1 MAIKSST
8 KRRLIDLGVDV
19 DIASKL
25 ADDANMDM
33 IKMMSA
39 KEISAKSEL
48 KEGSNEFE
56 QLMGII
62 REQSASKRRSRSKR
76 VTLPSKV
83 ADDDDIP
90 MGDTRFNVLNHEL
103 VPHHELVPEDEEKE
117 ALSPWDLIHT
127 DVDGVERLAK
137 ELLPKI
143 LITDPAVQVLKE
155 VHEQEDEELRAGWLA
170 NRVVRIIRR
179 SPSAGKHLAYRL
191 VVEGT

>member
-8 KRRLIDLGVDV
+8 KRRLIDLGIASE
-19 DIASKL
+19 IASKL
-25 ADDANMDM
+25 ADDANMDA

-48 KEGSNEFE
+48 KEGSDEFE
-56 QLMGII
+56 HLMGII

-76 VTLPSKV
+76 ITLPSKV
-83 ADDDDIP
+83 ADIDDEP
-90 MGDTRFNVLNHEL
+90 LGDTRFNVLNHEL
-103 VPHHELVPEDEEKE
+103 APHHELVPMDEEAE
-117 ALSPWDLIHT
+117 ALTPWGLIQT
-127 DVDGVERLAK
+127 DAHGDERLAK

-155 VHEQEDEELRAGWLA
+155 VHEQEDDELRAGWIA

-191 VVEGT
+191 VVEGS

>member
-8 KRRLIDLGVDV
+8 KRRLIDLGVETE
-19 DIASKL
+19 IASKL

-76 VTLPSKV
+76 VTLPTKV

-117 ALSPWDLIHT
+117 ALSPWDLIQT

>member
-76 VTLPSKV
+76 VTLPTKV

-90 MGDTRFNVLNHEL
+90 RG
-103 VPHHELVPEDEEKE
+103 
-117 ALSPWDLIHT
+117 SHT
-127 DVDGVERLAK
+127 D
-137 ELLPKI
+137 
-143 LITDPAVQVLKE
+143 
-155 VHEQEDEELRAGWLA
+155 
-170 NRVVRIIRR
+170 RR
-179 SPSAGKHLAYRL
+179 GRC
-191 VVEGT
+191 

>member
-8 KRRLIDLGVDV
+8 KRRLIDLGVETE
-19 DIASKL
+19 IASKL

-48 KEGSNEFE
+48 KEGSDAFE
-56 QLMGII
+56 RLMGII

-76 VTLPSKV
+76 VTLPTRV

-117 ALSPWDLIHT
+117 ALSPWDLIQT

>member
-48 KEGSNEFE
+48 KEGSNEFD

-76 VTLPSKV
+76 VTLPTKV

-117 ALSPWDLIHT
+117 ALMPWDLIQT

-155 VHEQEDEELRAGWLA
+155 VHEQEDEELRAVWLA

>member
-48 KEGSNEFE
+48 KEGSNEFD

-76 VTLPSKV
+76 VTLPSKM